1 MTDIKYVTRYFPVLL
16 GLFLFSTLADARPKI
31 GLALGGGGAKGA
43 AHIGVLKILE
53 QHNIP
58 IDYIAGTSIGSV
70 VGGMY
75 ATGLSADEVETLM
88 FSTPWE
94 QGYSDSVPREKLP
107 WRIKQQN
114 DKFNIPLEMGIEH
127 AQLKMPSGL
136 LQGQKAMEL
145 LRGVLGVH
153 PNFDSFDDL
162 AIPYRAVATD
172 LASYRMVVLDKGNL
186 IAAMQASSSVPG
198 ALAPAEMGSLL
209 LVDGGITQNL
219 PVDVVRS
226 MGADI
231 VIAVDI
237 GSELLKKEDLN
248 STIAVISQLSS
259 FLTNQNTVEQK
270 TLLTNN
276 DFLLL
281 PDIEGL
287 STTDWSLLE
296 AGLVRG
302 EAAANSQLGR
312 LASLSLDDAS
322 YQEYLSERNN
332 RRGLLLARSEQ
343 VVTEIRLSSKS
354 NVAGALI
361 LEKLQLETGTTIDAS
376 ELNAAIDRVYSI
388 DEFQR
393 VNAYTLLE
401 NGEKTLHVE
410 AEGKSWGPNFLKFG
424 IGWEDD
430 FDNQSDLNF
439 DVAYIMRDLTDYG
452 GEWRSQMELGEQKV
466 FDTEFYLP
474 LDENRNFYSSSNYLY
489 RSFEWDFFLKDTPS
503 IPIEQSFSSISQGIG
518 YNYTQQGYT
527 EIGLIA
533 EAGEF
538 SNEYYLGKKLN
549 YSSYGGYFKFGFDT
563 LDSISFPTKG
573 TYFKIDTF
581 LRKEDIADHE
591 VLGESDSPLTSLFVD
606 VNWKSA
612 LNFGN
617 HSIVA
622 KASYAETVTRN
633 GDESVYFSQLGG
645 FLNLSG
651 YSKGALTGSKKVFTA
666 GIYQFDLGKSFL
678 ELENLPLYLGISFET
693 GNVWQEGDSL
703 EESGLILSSSVF
715 LGLESML
722 GPVALGY
729 GRASTDSQAFYFYLG
744 KNF

>member
-1 MTDIKYVTRYFPVLL
+1 MPAIKYVMRFLPFFF
-16 GLFLFSTLADARPKI
+16 GLFLFSAITEARPKI

-58 IDYIAGTSIGSV
+58 VDYIAGTSIGSI

-75 ATGLSADEVETLM
+75 ATGLNADEVETLM
-88 FSTPWE
+88 FNTPWE
-94 QGYSDSVPREKLP
+94 QGYSDSIPREKLP

-114 DKFNIPLEMGIEH
+114 DQFNIPLEMGIED
-127 AQLKMPSGL
+127 AKLKMPSGL

-153 PNFDSFDDL
+153 PNFDSFDEL

-237 GSELLKKEDLN
+237 GSDLLKKEDLN

-259 FLTNQNTVEQK
+259 FLTNENTVEQK
-270 TLLTNN
+270 KLLTEQ
-276 DFLLL
+276 DYLLS

-296 AGLVRG
+296 LGLARG
-302 EAAANSQLGR
+302 EAAANSQLER
-312 LASLSLDDAS
+312 LALLSLDDAS
-322 YQEYLSERNN
+322 YQEYLLERGK
-332 RRGLLLARSEQ
+332 RRELLLVRSEKA
-343 VVTEIRLSSKS
+343 VTEIRLSSKS

-361 LEKLQLETGTTIDAS
+361 LEKLQLNTGTTIDAS
-376 ELNAAIDRVYSI
+376 ELNAAVDRVYSI

-401 NGEKTLHVE
+401 HGEKILHVE
-410 AEGKSWGPNFLKFG
+410 AENKSWGPNFLKFG
-424 IGWEDD
+424 IGWEDN

-452 GEWRSQMELGEQKV
+452 GEWRSQLELGAQKK

-474 LDENRNFYSSSNYLY
+474 LDEQRNFYSTSRYLY
-489 RSFEWDFFLKDTPS
+489 RSFEWDFFLKNTPS

-518 YNYTQQGYT
+518 YNYTQQGFT
-527 EIGLIA
+527 EVGLTGEIG
-533 EAGEF
+533 EF
-538 SNEYYLGKKLN
+538 NNEYYLVKQLN

-573 TYFKIDTF
+573 TYLKVDTF
-581 LRKEDIADHE
+581 LRKEKIKDHA
-591 VLGESDSPLTSLFVD
+591 VLGESGGPITSLFLD

-622 KASYAETVTRN
+622 KASYAETVTES

-651 YSKGALTGSKKVFTA
+651 YSRGALTGSKKVFTA

-678 ELENLPLYLGISFET
+678 ELENLPLYLGISLET
-693 GNVWQEGDSL
+693 GNVWQEGDAL
-703 EESGLILSSSVF
+703 EESDLILSSAIF

-729 GRASTDSQAFYFYLG
+729 GRANTDSQAFYFYLG